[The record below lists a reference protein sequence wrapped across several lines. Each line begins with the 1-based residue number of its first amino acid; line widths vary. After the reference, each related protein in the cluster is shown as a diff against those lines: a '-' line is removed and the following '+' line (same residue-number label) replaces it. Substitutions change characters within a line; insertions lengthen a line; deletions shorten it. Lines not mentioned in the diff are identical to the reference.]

1 MPSRSGKRTNP
12 KLLPINTLLLPESL
26 RSELKTPLGELYRG
40 EPTET
45 TAKLRDKLIVK
56 PPLLAVVGD
65 FVAANVIAAGLF
77 PDIVVVDN
85 KTLRAQIKPIV
96 HGLKEVNVPNEA
108 ATINAKAWLALRT
121 AVTLK
126 RRVAIVVEGEED
138 LLVLPLLAEMPLG
151 SVIAYGQP
159 HEGLVAVTVSEE
171 RRDWARGF
179 LNRME
184 MKRHE
189 AGSNI
194 NKD

>member
-1 MPSRSGKRTNP
+1 
-12 KLLPINTLLLPESL
+12 
-26 RSELKTPLGELYRG
+26 LGELYRG

-45 TAKLRDKLIVK
+45 TTQLRDKLIVK

-65 FVAANVIAAGLF
+65 FVAANIIAAGLF

-85 KTLRAQIKPIV
+85 KTLRVQIKPIV
-96 HGLKEVNVPNEA
+96 HGLKEVKVPNEA
-108 ATINAKAWLALRT
+108 ATINAKAWHALRK

-126 RRVAIVVEGEED
+126 RRVAVVVEGEED

-184 MKRHE
+184 MKRQ
-189 AGSNI
+189 
-194 NKD
+194 

>member
-1 MPSRSGKRTNP
+1 
-12 KLLPINTLLLPESL
+12 
-26 RSELKTPLGELYRG
+26 
-40 EPTET
+40 
-45 TAKLRDKLIVK
+45 
-56 PPLLAVVGD
+56 
-65 FVAANVIAAGLF
+65 LF

-96 HGLKEVNVPNEA
+96 HGLKEINVPNEA

>member
-1 MPSRSGKRTNP
+1 M
-12 KLLPINTLLLPESL
+12 
-26 RSELKTPLGELYRG
+26 GELYRG
-40 EPTET
+40 EPSET
-45 TAKLRDKLIVK
+45 ITMLRDKLIVK
-56 PPLLAVVGD
+56 TPLLAVVGD

-85 KTLRAQIKPIV
+85 KTLRAQIKPVV
-96 HGLKEVNVPNEA
+96 HGLKEVKVPNEA
-108 ATINAKAWLALRT
+108 ATINAKAWLALRN

-126 RRVAIVVEGEED
+126 RRVAVVVEGEED

-171 RRDWARGF
+171 RRDWARSF

-184 MKRHE
+184 MKRQ
-189 AGSNI
+189 
-194 NKD
+194 

>member
-1 MPSRSGKRTNP
+1 M
-12 KLLPINTLLLPESL
+12 
-26 RSELKTPLGELYRG
+26 GELYRG

-45 TAKLRDKLIVK
+45 TAKLREKIIIK
-56 PPLLAVVGD
+56 PSLLAVVGD

-85 KTLRAQIKPIV
+85 RTLREQVKPVV
-96 HGLKEVNVPNEA
+96 HGLKEIKVPNEA
-108 ATINAKAWLALRT
+108 ATINAKAWLALRN

-126 RRVAIVVEGEED
+126 RRVAVVVEGEED

-159 HEGLVAVTVSEE
+159 HQGLVVVTVSEE
-171 RRDWARGF
+171 RRKWARRF

-184 MKRHE
+184 MK
-189 AGSNI
+189 
-194 NKD
+194 

>member
-1 MPSRSGKRTNP
+1 
-12 KLLPINTLLLPESL
+12 
-26 RSELKTPLGELYRG
+26 LGELYRG

-45 TAKLRDKLIVK
+45 TAKLRDKLMVK

-85 KTLRAQIKPIV
+85 KTLRVQIKPVV
-96 HGLKEVNVPNEA
+96 HGLKEVKVPNEA

-126 RRVAIVVEGEED
+126 RRVAVVVEGEED

-184 MKRHE
+184 MKRQ
-189 AGSNI
+189 
-194 NKD
+194 

>member
-1 MPSRSGKRTNP
+1 
-12 KLLPINTLLLPESL
+12 
-26 RSELKTPLGELYRG
+26 LGELYRG

-45 TAKLRDKLIVK
+45 AARLRDKLIVK
-56 PPLLAVVGD
+56 PTLLAVVGD

-77 PDIVVVDN
+77 PNIVVVDN
-85 KTLRAQIKPIV
+85 KILRAQIKPIL
-96 HGLKEVNVPNEA
+96 HGLKEIKVPNEA

-126 RRVAIVVEGEED
+126 RRVAVVVEGEED

>member
-1 MPSRSGKRTNP
+1 M
-12 KLLPINTLLLPESL
+12 
-26 RSELKTPLGELYRG
+26 GELYRG

>member
-1 MPSRSGKRTNP
+1 M
-12 KLLPINTLLLPESL
+12 
-26 RSELKTPLGELYRG
+26 
-40 EPTET
+40 
-45 TAKLRDKLIVK
+45 LRDKLIVK
-56 PPLLAVVGD
+56 TPLLAVVGD

-85 KTLRAQIKPIV
+85 KTLRAQIKPVV
-96 HGLKEVNVPNEA
+96 HGLKEVKVPNEA
-108 ATINAKAWLALRT
+108 ATINAKAWLALRN

-126 RRVAIVVEGEED
+126 RRVAVVVEGEED

-171 RRDWARGF
+171 RRDWARSF

-184 MKRHE
+184 MKRQ
-189 AGSNI
+189 
-194 NKD
+194 